1 MPSVLFCKQ
10 VNTMSTNELEAK
22 IRELRQL
29 QSLIE
34 EAQAVSTG
42 LLDILLPVRSLAAL
56 ERAVQ
61 NEGEVTR
68 LSERYGA
75 VGVHMFCPHTPD
87 AAAHCRNFA
96 SCTPSRRRRPPVHPM
111 GR

>member
-68 LSERYGA
+68 LSERCGVGGMGTEHVHPPCA
-75 VGVHMFCPHTPD
+75 V
-87 AAAHCRNFA
+87 AHCRNLA